1 MKKYLSLILV
11 LITTIT
17 FNLFAQEQ
25 VLFDATAK
33 VDLDGYDY
41 VSNFEIVSESGYF
54 TKDEL
59 KILQPNEKGIR
70 FMATDVP
77 EGVSTHYTILTA
89 YPSFLNESGIGAGVI
104 YNAGAIKQ
112 IKITATTNR
121 PYDEII
127 LLYSTSPNGVIHE
140 IKMPQDFN
148 AIRSMEEFTL
158 VYDNPLYQEDV
169 SKRDVSAAPVLGAD
183 ADGIYLRGF
192 RIKTN
197 APSGYS
203 SYSPYSVFYLK
214 SVSIICD
221 KAFTDEQ
228 LEAMKALKEE
238 FGIDENK
245 TIREKTKSDIA
256 ERNRVRDNE
265 KALMATE
272 EVENSSAK

>member
-25 VLFDATAK
+25 ILFDATAK

-89 YPSFLNESGIGAGVI
+89 YPSFLNESGIGVGVI